1 MKATVNW
8 CLEYM
13 VLEKN
18 GDRGQGLLA
27 LWRGGLVQWNS
38 RRQPFAT
45 LFSSESELLGY
56 VDGTV
61 MGEGIVTVV
70 LALTGDETKA
80 DAIRHLL
87 GDNLGGLQLLI
98 APLKAVGE
106 HDIFDYTTHTPGVE
120 LSADMLTKY
129 ITLKSSWATFKNKV
143 NLVDVGGP
151 EAVERKRTIAK
162 VAIAAIGLAVLS
174 RVQTS

>member
-1 MKATVNW
+1 MESDASFAPRG
-8 CLEYM
+8 
-13 VLEKN
+13 EKSH
-18 GDRGQGLLA
+18 QGLLA
-27 LWRGGLVQWNS
+27 LWRGGLVQWDS

-87 GDNLGGLQLLI
+87 GDNLGGLQLL

-106 HDIFDYTTHTPGVE
+106 HDIFDYE
-120 LSADMLTKY
+120 L
-129 ITLKSSWATFKNKV
+129 
-143 NLVDVGGP
+143 
-151 EAVERKRTIAK
+151 
-162 VAIAAIGLAVLS
+162 
-174 RVQTS
+174 TSCEKG